1 MKNAFITEA
10 NCKCSYYT
18 KSIFRNIAQVGEHTE
33 KLRQVKRDVH
43 PERKDVGVPSGE
55 EGHRK
60 VSQSCLTLQL
70 HRLAARQ
77 APLSMGILQA
87 RTLEW
92 VAMPSSR
99 GSSQPRD

>member
-1 MKNAFITEA
+1 MHLSLRQTVNVDIIQ
-10 NCKCSYYT
+10 
-18 KSIFRNIAQVGEHTE
+18 SIFRNIAQVGEHTE
-33 KLRQVKRDVH
+33 KLRQVKRVVH
-43 PERKDVGVPSGE
+43 PERKDVGVLSGE
-55 EGHRK
+55 EEHRK
-60 VSQSCLTLQL
+60 VSQSSLTLQL